1 MLDKVSLLVGGKAGE
16 GVRSTGYIIGRIL
29 NRHGLNV
36 FIRDDYQSLIQGGH
50 NFSQIRASSKET
62 WSHYE
67 RVDLIAALDQKTVDL
82 HEKEL
87 VSNGRV
93 LYDSEE
99 VTYSGPGKALS
110 IPLLKMVEEIKGLK
124 IMRNSALIGVVA
136 YLYGL
141 DLTKVNAVLT
151 KIYKEKA
158 PKNLAL
164 AKKGYEYAEKNFDR
178 IGEIKRIDRSPKPLL
193 TGNQAIALGAVKAGL
208 NVYIAYPMTPSTSIL
223 HYLAGHQ
230 DELGLT
236 VVQPEN
242 EIAVII
248 MALGAS
254 YAGARS
260 MVASSGGGFALMQEA
275 ISMSGMTEVPVVIV
289 ECQRGGPSTG
299 VATYTSQADL
309 KFVVNAGHGDFPKI
323 VVAPGDTE
331 EAFYKTAEAL
341 NLAWKYQIPVIV
353 LSDKHLSESY
363 KTTIING
370 SNVSKEK
377 VKMAN
382 GGSGYKRYDLTEDG
396 ISPLAFPGTLGTV
409 IKVNSYE
416 HDPNG
421 YAIDEP
427 ELINKMQEKR
437 LRKYAQIVAD
447 LRSRETVKIYGEKD
461 AGNLI
466 VSWGS
471 AKGAVL
477 EAMKLLK
484 RKFKFLHVIYLK
496 PFPVWE
502 VEKHLDK
509 AKNVIS
515 VECNSTGQF
524 ASLLREETGFLVNK
538 KILKYDSRPFD
549 PEDLANRI
557 ERVLE

>member
-1 MLDKVSLLVGGKAGE
+1 MLNEISLLVGGKAGE
-16 GVRSTGYIIGRIL
+16 GVRSTGYIISRIL

-36 FIRDDYQSLIQGGH
+36 FIRDDYQSLIEGGH

-62 WSHYE
+62 WGHYE
-67 RVDLIAALDQKTVDL
+67 RADLIAALDQKTVDL

-87 VSNGRV
+87 VSNGHM

-99 VTYSGPGKALS
+99 VTYSGSGKALS
-110 IPLLKMVEEIKGLK
+110 IPLLKMVKEIKGLK
-124 IMRNSALIGVVA
+124 IMRNSALIGAVA

-141 DLTKVNAVLT
+141 DLTEVNAVLT
-151 KIYKEKA
+151 KIYREKA
-158 PKNLAL
+158 EKNLVL

-178 IGEIKRIDRSPKPLL
+178 IGEVKRIDRPPKPLL
-193 TGNQAIALGAVKAGL
+193 TGNQCIALGAVKAGL
-208 NVYIAYPMTPSTSIL
+208 KVYIAYPMTPSTSIL
-223 HYLAGHQ
+223 HFLAGHQ
-230 DELGLT
+230 DDLGLT

-242 EIAVII
+242 EIAVIN

-260 MVASSGGGFALMQEA
+260 MVATSGGGFALMQEA
-275 ISMSGMTEVPVVIV
+275 ISMSGMTEVPVLIV

-309 KFVVNAGHGDFPKI
+309 KFVINAGHGDFPKV

-341 NLAWKYQIPVIV
+341 NLAWKYQIPVII

-363 KTTIING
+363 KTTSINE
-370 SNVSKEK
+370 SNVSKEE

-382 GGSGYKRYDLTEDG
+382 GGSGYKRYELTEDG
-396 ISPLAFPGTLGTV
+396 ISPLTFPGTPGAV
-409 IKVNSYE
+409 VKVNSYE
-416 HDPNG
+416 HDSNG
-421 YAIDEP
+421 YATEQP

-437 LRKYAQIVAD
+437 LKKYAQIVAD

-461 AGNLI
+461 ADNLI

-471 AKGAVL
+471 TKGAVL
-477 EAMKLLK
+477 EAMKVLK
-484 RKFKFLHVIYLK
+484 QKFKFLHVIYLK

-502 VEKHLDK
+502 VEKHVDK

-515 VECNSTGQF
+515 VECNSSGQF

-549 PEDLANRI
+549 PENLANRI
-557 ERVLE
+557 EEVLE

>member
-1 MLDKVSLLVGGKAGE
+1 MLDEVSLLVGGKAGE

-36 FIRDDYQSLIQGGH
+36 FIRDDYQSLIEGGH

-67 RVDLIAALDQKTVDL
+67 RADLIAALDQRTVDL
-82 HEKEL
+82 HENEL
-87 VSNGRV
+87 VSNGYV
-93 LYDSEE
+93 LYDPEE
-99 VTYSGPGKALS
+99 VTYSGSRKALS

-124 IMRNSALIGVVA
+124 IMRNSALIGAVA
-136 YLYGL
+136 YLYRL

-151 KIYKEKA
+151 KIYREKA
-158 PKNLAL
+158 EKNLLL
-164 AKKGYEYAEKNFDR
+164 AKKGYEYTEKNFGR
-178 IGEIKRIDRSPKPLL
+178 IDEIKRIDRPPKPLL

-208 NVYIAYPMTPSTSIL
+208 KVYIAYPMTPSTSIL
-223 HYLAGHQ
+223 HFLAGHQ
-230 DELGLT
+230 DKLGLT

-275 ISMSGMTEVPVVIV
+275 ISMAGMTEVAVVIV

-309 KFVVNAGHGDFPKI
+309 KFVINAGHGDFPKV

-363 KTTIING
+363 KTTSIDE
-370 SNVSKEK
+370 SNMDKEE

-382 GGSGYKRYDLTEDG
+382 GGSGYKRYELTEDG
-396 ISPLAFPGTLGTV
+396 ISPLTFPGTAGAV
-409 IKVNSYE
+409 VKANSYE
-416 HDPNG
+416 HNPDG
-421 YAIDEP
+421 YATEEP

-437 LRKYAQIVAD
+437 LRKYAQLITD

-461 AGNLI
+461 ADNLV

-496 PFPVWE
+496 PFPIWE
-502 VEKHLDK
+502 VEKHLGK

-515 VECNSTGQF
+515 VECNSNGQF

-557 ERVLE
+557 EEVLE

>member
-1 MLDKVSLLVGGKAGE
+1 MLDEVSLLVGGKAGE

-67 RVDLIAALDQKTVDL
+67 RVDLIAALDQKTMDL

-93 LYDSEE
+93 LFDSEE
-99 VTYSGPGKALS
+99 VTYSGSGKALS

-151 KIYKEKA
+151 KIYREKA

-164 AKKGYEYAEKNFDR
+164 AKKGYEYAEKNFGR
-178 IGEIKRIDRSPKPLL
+178 IGEIKRVDRLPKPLL

-208 NVYIAYPMTPSTSIL
+208 KVYIAYPMTPSTSIL

-309 KFVVNAGHGDFPKI
+309 KFVVNAGHGDFPKV

-363 KTTIING
+363 KTTSIDE
-370 SNVSKEK
+370 SNVSKEG

-382 GGSGYKRYDLTEDG
+382 GGSGYKRYELTEDG
-396 ISPLAFPGTLGTV
+396 ISPLAFPGTPEAV

-461 AGNLI
+461 ADNLV

-477 EAMKLLK
+477 EAMKFLK
-484 RKFKFLHVIYLK
+484 GKFKFLHVIYLK

-549 PEDLANRI
+549 PQDLANRI

>member
-1 MLDKVSLLVGGKAGE
+1 
-16 GVRSTGYIIGRIL
+16 
-29 NRHGLNV
+29 
-36 FIRDDYQSLIQGGH
+36 
-50 NFSQIRASSKET
+50 
-62 WSHYE
+62 
-67 RVDLIAALDQKTVDL
+67 
-82 HEKEL
+82 
-87 VSNGRV
+87 
-93 LYDSEE
+93 
-99 VTYSGPGKALS
+99 
-110 IPLLKMVEEIKGLK
+110 MV
-124 IMRNSALIGVVA
+124 
-136 YLYGL
+136 
-141 DLTKVNAVLT
+141 
-151 KIYKEKA
+151 
-158 PKNLAL
+158 L
-164 AKKGYEYAEKNFDR
+164 AKKGYEYAEKNFGR
-178 IGEIKRIDRSPKPLL
+178 IDELKRIDRPPKPLL

-208 NVYIAYPMTPSTSIL
+208 KVYIAYPMTPSTSIL

-230 DELGLT
+230 DKLGVT

-275 ISMSGMTEVPVVIV
+275 ISMSGITEVPVVIV

-309 KFVVNAGHGDFPKI
+309 KFVINAGHGDFPKV

-341 NLAWKYQIPVIV
+341 NLAWKYQVPVIV

-363 KTTIING
+363 KTTSIDE
-370 SNVSKEK
+370 SNISKEE

-382 GGSGYKRYDLTEDG
+382 GGIGYKRYELTEDG
-396 ISPLAFPGTLGTV
+396 ISPLAFPGTLGAV
-409 IKVNSYE
+409 VKANSYE
-416 HDPNG
+416 HNPNG
-421 YAIDEP
+421 YATDEP

-437 LRKYAQIVAD
+437 LRKYAQLITD

-461 AGNLI
+461 ADNLV

-471 AKGAVL
+471 TKGAIL
-477 EAMKLLK
+477 EAIKLLK

-502 VEKHLDK
+502 VKKHLDK

-515 VECNSTGQF
+515 VECNSNGQF

-557 ERVLE
+557 EEVHKIALLAPHATINIIRDYKVVEKHRVKLPKTIEDILRCANPACISNSNEPVQAKFYVENEDPLLLRCHYCGYIMEKKDVLQQF